1 MMESEYQWKYKRLK
15 DSKTRD
21 RNRESRGKWKNFVAI
36 FFYFSIFRLFVLFSR
51 YFPFE
56 MAHPYDLA
64 AAYLKKLVPN
74 RPQVGVICGSGLAGL
89 SNAIE
94 NPITVLYEDIPG
106 FPRATVAGHT
116 GELVFGTING
126 IEVVCMRGRFH
137 YYEGNEMSTVALPV
151 RVFRQLGVKLLIVT
165 NASGGLNP
173 NYNVGDISIIHDHFG
188 LPILAGN
195 NPLIGHNDDN
205 VGPRFPAVS
214 DTYDPTLQK
223 KILECAKDL
232 KIDKFIHK
240 DATYCFVSGPSYESR
255 AECKFLRSIGGDMV
269 GMSTI
274 PEIIAAKHCG
284 MKVVGLSL
292 ITNAVV
298 MENSEDAV
306 SIQPS

>member
-1 MMESEYQWKYKRLK
+1 
-15 DSKTRD
+15 
-21 RNRESRGKWKNFVAI
+21 
-36 FFYFSIFRLFVLFSR
+36 
-51 YFPFE
+51 

-64 AAYLKKLVPN
+64 AAYLMKVVPN

-89 SNAIE
+89 SNAID

-106 FPRATVAGHT
+106 FPQATVAGHT

-137 YYEGNEMSTVALPV
+137 FYEGNSMATVALPV
-151 RVFRQLGVKLLIVT
+151 RVFRLLGVQLLMVT

-173 NYNVGDISIIHDHFG
+173 KYNVGDMSIIQDHFG

-195 NPLIGHNDDN
+195 NPLIGLNDDSL
-205 VGPRFPAVS
+205 GPRFPAVS
-214 DTYDPTLQK
+214 DTYDPILQA

-232 KIDKFIHK
+232 KIDNCIHK
-240 DATYCFVSGPSYESR
+240 DATYCFVTGPSYESR

-274 PEIIAAKHCG
+274 PEIIAAKHVG
-284 MKVVGLSL
+284 MKIVGLSL

-298 MENSEDAV
+298 VENSKDVV
-306 SIQPS
+306 SKMELSLMNDK